1 MPLLQNITLAKNR
14 GLYNFFCR
22 SSDIFGSMDKSC
34 IIVAECEESM
44 DKRHNIS
51 TIIMLVAGALTVLCG
66 MLSGVPIL
74 TILKILLGVL
84 ILFLIVGKIV
94 EKIIAKI
101 NAQVEETERLAEEEA
116 RRIAAEKEAAMQAE
130 LEEGQLVQEEEAV
143 TGQV

>member
-1 MPLLQNITLAKNR
+1 MPLLQNITLTKNR
-14 GLYNFFCR
+14 ELYNFFCG

-44 DKRHNIS
+44 DKKHNIS

-66 MLSGVPIL
+66 MLSGVP
-74 TILKILLGVL
+74 